1 MESTLP
7 NELWMNIFKFADVET
22 VKAAKTVCRLWNT
35 ILKSDYFEERIA
47 RYVSN
52 MPITGRPHEL
62 AVAHRYLN
70 LLDGPFYILD
80 TNTQVRVVDGLFVRD
95 ALHGY
100 LVHSTPNGLVY
111 DRQEFVL
118 GKRQGSHWQILQD
131 NEGIHEDCRRLLQ
144 FYMND
149 QRQGPVELTQVDYF
163 QDFDDRPIKYAVL
176 KGHFYKGKRCGQWTY
191 YREMLFPEELDD
203 DRYFKTGAY
212 SQGVKVGH
220 WKYMLADGHLE
231 VNYVDGRIDGQSHL
245 IRWNTDDIPV
255 NILTM
260 NSVEA
265 EAFVYELDDLTSDI
279 DALFD

>member
-1 MESTLP
+1 MESNLP
-7 NELWMNIFKFADVET
+7 NELWMNIFKFADVDS
-22 VKAAKTVCRLWNT
+22 VQVAKKVCRAWKTLLT
-35 ILKSDYFEERIA
+35 SDYFQDRIA
-47 RYVSN
+47 RYV
-52 MPITGRPHEL
+52 ITMAIKDHPHEL

-80 TNTQVRVVDGLFVRD
+80 TNTQVRVVDGHFVGD
-95 ALHGY
+95 ALHGS

-111 DRQEFVL
+111 NRQEFEL
-118 GKRQGSHWQILQD
+118 GKRQGSHFQILQD
-131 NEGIHEDCRRLLQ
+131 EQGIHEDGRRLLQ
-144 FYMND
+144 YYAND
-149 QRQGPVELTQVDYF
+149 QRHGHVELTQVAY
-163 QDFDDRPIKYAVL
+163 FDDRAVKYAVL
-176 KGHFYKGKRCGQWTY
+176 KGYFYEGKRCGQWTY

-245 IRWNTDDIPV
+245 IRWNFDEDDVPV
-255 NILTM
+255 NIIPM
-260 NSVEA
+260 SPVEA

-279 DALFD
+279 DALFV